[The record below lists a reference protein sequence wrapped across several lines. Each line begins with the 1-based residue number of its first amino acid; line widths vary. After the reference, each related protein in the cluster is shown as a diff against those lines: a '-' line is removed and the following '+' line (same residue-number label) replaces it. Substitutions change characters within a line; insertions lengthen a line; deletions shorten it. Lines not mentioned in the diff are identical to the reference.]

1 MCQVLALFP
10 ERTGPQLPERHVTSP
25 GSLGSQGPGY
35 LTPPAIS
42 HLHHLSPLAS
52 SSGKN
57 KNQKREFW
65 RSLLPEGFK
74 DAGCQE
80 WGNPEKSTSAQLRAH
95 SRGAETQM
103 RLRTQRPPS
112 VGQSQGHGPP
122 GHPVWVRAEHTA
134 PKTTQH
140 GPEPRMPVPETTQR
154 RPEPRTWWGVAPGPS
169 LHCPAPAACPLLA
182 AQAGQLR
189 STECLQPQQAELGSD
204 VGRLGLVVTPASS
217 PGQLSCWTA
226 RPSST

>member
-103 RLRTQRPPS
+103 GLRTQRPPS

-140 GPEPRMPVPETTQR
+140 GPEPRMPVP
-154 RPEPRTWWGVAPGPS
+154 RPPSVGQSRGHGGVWLQDPLCTAPPWLPARSLPPR
-169 LHCPAPAACPLLA
+169 
-182 AQAGQLR
+182 Q
-189 STECLQPQQAELGSD
+189 GS
-204 VGRLGLVVTPASS
+204 
-217 PGQLSCWTA
+217 
-226 RPSST
+226 